1 MERRSRSTTRKQH
14 HELSASLTNGHS
26 LSRDMTRHASLASAG
41 PGGRHFPENLVHRV
55 GGDSR
60 TLSPERKPHNYGFP
74 KTSPHHSMNK
84 SGSYNVYTH
93 GQPPPI
99 PPPHGLTHAA
109 SAIALGVN
117 GTNSNPVPPPRAPIN
132 NQQQQNR
139 NKAVRKKISKQDSI
153 HFGLTNINHLLISA
167 FTPVELTNTPILH
180 SFCPRFCRV
189 RLCQVRKL
197 GTISNFL
204 SYK

>member
-14 HELSASLTNGHS
+14 HDLSTTPNNHSMSNGHS
-26 LSRDMTRHASLASAG
+26 LTRDHLTGTGSSQRHASLANG
-41 PGGRHFPENLVHRV
+41 NGGRHFPENLVHRV

-60 TLSPERKPHNYGFP
+60 TLSPERKPPHNYGFP

-132 NQQQQNR
+132 NQQQQQNR
-139 NKAVRKKISKQDSI
+139 NKAVRKICQISKQDSI
-153 HFGLTNINHLLISA
+153 
-167 FTPVELTNTPILH
+167 
-180 SFCPRFCRV
+180 
-189 RLCQVRKL
+189 L
-197 GTISNFL
+197 GPQ
-204 SYK
+204 KH

>member
-1 MERRSRSTTRKQH
+1 MERRSRSTTRHRQNQ
-14 HELSASLTNGHS
+14 ELSQQQTKQTSLNRDSRHS
-26 LSRDMTRHASLASAG
+26 SI
-41 PGGRHFPENLVHRV
+41 GRSFPEIPTNSSLLHRV

-60 TLSPERKPHNYGFP
+60 TLSPERKSYGFP

-117 GTNSNPVPPPRAPIN
+117 GTSSNPIAPPPRAPVTPAKN
-132 NQQQQNR
+132 NN
-139 NKAVRKKISKQDSI
+139 SKLQCTKQY
-153 HFGLTNINHLLISA
+153 G
-167 FTPVELTNTPILH
+167 
-180 SFCPRFCRV
+180 
-189 RLCQVRKL
+189 
-197 GTISNFL
+197 
-204 SYK
+204 

>member
-1 MERRSRSTTRKQH
+1 MERRSRSTTRNRH
-14 HELSASLTNGHS
+14 SGIELSAHNST
-26 LSRDMTRHASLASAG
+26 LSRDSRHSST
-41 PGGRHFPENLVHRV
+41 GRSFPEFPTNSSLLHRV

-74 KTSPHHSMNK
+74 KTSPHHSMSK

-132 NQQQQNR
+132 SRENR
-139 NKAVRKKISKQDSI
+139 NNNNKVK
-153 HFGLTNINHLLISA
+153 
-167 FTPVELTNTPILH
+167 
-180 SFCPRFCRV
+180 
-189 RLCQVRKL
+189 
-197 GTISNFL
+197 
-204 SYK
+204 

>member
-1 MERRSRSTTRKQH
+1 MERRSRSTTRHRNNNGGGGGEQ
-14 HELSASLTNGHS
+14 LTTSANVPPSSLNRDSRHS
-26 LSRDMTRHASLASAG
+26 SI
-41 PGGRHFPENLVHRV
+41 GRSFPEIPISNSSLLHRV

-60 TLSPERKPHNYGFP
+60 TLSPERKPHYGFP

-117 GTNSNPVPPPRAPIN
+117 GANNPVPPPRAPVAN
-132 NQQQQNR
+132 NNNNHR
-139 NKAVRKKISKQDSI
+139 NNKVRK
-153 HFGLTNINHLLISA
+153 F
-167 FTPVELTNTPILH
+167 F
-180 SFCPRFCRV
+180 
-189 RLCQVRKL
+189 L
-197 GTISNFL
+197 GQP
-204 SYK
+204 